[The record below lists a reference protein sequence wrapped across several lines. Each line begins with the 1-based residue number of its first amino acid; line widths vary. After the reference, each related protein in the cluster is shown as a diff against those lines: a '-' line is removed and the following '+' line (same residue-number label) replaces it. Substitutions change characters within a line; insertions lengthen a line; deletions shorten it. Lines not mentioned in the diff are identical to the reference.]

1 MPLSEDFNE
10 NGRENPEQAIAYPWF
25 ETPTPPRIGQAQPKL
40 ETPRPMFTLDCL
52 ASGRVLFLIE
62 KYP

>member
-25 ETPTPPRIGQAQPKL
+25 ETPPRIGQTQPKL
-40 ETPRPMFTLDCL
+40 KTPRPMFTLDSL
-52 ASGRVLFLIE
+52 ASGRVLFLIKE
-62 KYP
+62 YP